1 MSLSVFVLIV
11 AALGFGGTVGLGA
24 ALAMFDIEGPM
35 KDFLVLN
42 FIGASHTLALALIGG
57 LWLIK

>member
-1 MSLSVFVLIV
+1 MSLSVFVLIL

-24 ALAMFDIEGPM
+24 ALAMFDIQGPL

-42 FIGASHTLALALIGG
+42 FIGAAHTLILAFVGG